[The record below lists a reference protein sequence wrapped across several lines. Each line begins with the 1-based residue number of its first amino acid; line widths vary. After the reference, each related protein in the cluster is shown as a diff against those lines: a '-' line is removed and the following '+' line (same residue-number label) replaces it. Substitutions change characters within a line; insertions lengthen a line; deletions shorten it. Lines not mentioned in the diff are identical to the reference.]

1 MTDKRVGS
9 VSDTENNRILLKSI
23 GMLSDSGEV
32 MRSNPLSSPPSFRE
46 LASRLLRIVDQPFD
60 LVVVRDLFGDR
71 VLGYEFALL
80 SEKNVVVSY
89 DSEGLIALESG
100 KPIEQGSRALI
111 VADTHL
117 TTQSIQAAAGG
128 VEQAEL
134 KVTGVA
140 MLLQKVH
147 AEYPFNV
154 WALES
159 TLD

>member
-1 MTDKRVGS
+1 MTDKRVSS

-71 VLGYEFALL
+71 VLGYELALL
-80 SEKNVVVSY
+80 SEKKVIVSY
-89 DSEGLIALESG
+89 DNEGIITLEDG
-100 KPIEQGSRALI
+100 RPIEQGSRGLI

-117 TTQSIQAAAGG
+117 TTQSIQAAAFG
-128 VEQAEL
+128 VKQAGL
-134 KVTGVA
+134 RVTGVA

-147 AEYPFNV
+147 AEYPFTT

-159 TLD
+159 EAN